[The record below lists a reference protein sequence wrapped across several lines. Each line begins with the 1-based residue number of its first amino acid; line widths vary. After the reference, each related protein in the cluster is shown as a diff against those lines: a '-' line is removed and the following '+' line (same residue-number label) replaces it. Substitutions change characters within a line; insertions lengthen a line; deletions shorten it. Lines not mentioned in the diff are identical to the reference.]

1 MGGGVPSA
9 GVAGLV
15 LRLSF
20 RYGLLAFE
28 TVYLAWAF
36 DDWQQMPMTPL
47 RARFAARGVPH
58 LLGAWTSES
67 GVPLYSVWAHV
78 PHTVGVLEIVARHV
92 HARFLAGGRA
102 VALDGARLPDAAFAL
117 AGVNLTR
124 DGRGHVLRPLA
135 VSKATSPGG

>member
-1 MGGGVPSA
+1 MWLQFDSADGRPLVEQPSA

-47 RARFAARGVPH
+47 RARGDAQFWWSQYLWLAALP
-58 LLGAWTSES
+58 AT
-67 GVPLYSVWAHV
+67 AHV
-78 PHTVGVLEIVARHV
+78 VD
-92 HARFLAGGRA
+92 
-102 VALDGARLPDAAFAL
+102 ALM
-117 AGVNLTR
+117 
-124 DGRGHVLRPLA
+124 
-135 VSKATSPGG
+135 